1 VTLPTYPFERQRY
14 WIEPANPS
22 AGNSNPI
29 VPAAKTSDIAEWFYV
44 PSWKRALASQ
54 MDHSETIKSVALSW
68 LVFVDDYGVG
78 AEIVSGLNSYGQS
91 VISVRSAEEYSKISD
106 NLYTISPKAAT
117 HYEDMLHELRK
128 SGRVPSKII
137 HCWSVTHDEVSA
149 PQINAWEKAQDLG
162 CHSLISG
169 PHSVTRKGADAIWI
183 YVVSEQPP

>member
-1 VTLPTYPFERQRY
+1 LNTLGQLWIAGTRVDWSGFSAGERRQRVTLPTYPFERQRY

-78 AEIVSGLNSYGQS
+78 KEIVSRLKSYGQS
-91 VISVRSAEEYSKISD
+91 VIGVRAAEKFSKIGD
-106 NLYTISPKAAT
+106 DLYTIS
-117 HYEDMLHELRK
+117 RK
-128 SGRVPSKII
+128 PPLTMKTCSTNSANRVVCRVRSYI
-137 HCWSVTHDEVSA
+137 A
-149 PQINAWEKAQDLG
+149 
-162 CHSLISG
+162 
-169 PHSVTRKGADAIWI
+169 GA
-183 YVVSEQPP
+183 